1 MNLELDIASIFLII
15 QKIFFIIISLLFL
28 VFSSIVVK
36 QVKKMDK
43 DIKDKLNPFLISLSF
58 IQLAFSI
65 FVIFLTIFWL

>member
-15 QKIFFIIISLLFL
+15 QKIFFIILSLLFL

-36 QVKKMDK
+36 QVKKMAK
-43 DIKDKLNPFLISLSF
+43 DIEDKLNPFLISLSF
-58 IQLAFSI
+58 IQLAVSI